1 MRVLQGNRFAAVPHE
16 WKSRVFWAA
25 VWIVVLFFVAPRLV
39 VGAEPQIW
47 RTDFDAALREAEE
60 KKLPLLMHF
69 YADWCMP
76 CQKMEQTVFNAS
88 AVRELLTT
96 RFVAV
101 KLNSEKNQHL
111 VRRYGFELLPTDMA
125 LDPLT
130 GRVLTMHSGYLDQ
143 AAYIKLAQQ
152 SEARFQKAHPPQPV
166 NPAAGTTG
174 STTDGNGGTAPQ
186 LGEPVPIV
194 GLDGFSPVSIMKS
207 RQWTRGSARFAWDY
221 KGVLYHLSSRE
232 ELLEFRKSPESY
244 APKFLGCDPV
254 ILWETDRALPGSP
267 DFAAFYDDELYL
279 FKTEQ
284 RRKQFKGNPQK
295 FTKLQQAVKV
305 DQIERTVL
313 R

>member
-1 MRVLQGNRFAAVPHE
+1 MRILQANRFVAVPHH
-16 WKSRVFWAA
+16 WKVRLFWVA
-25 VWIVVLFFVAPRLV
+25 VWIVVLACVAPRLV
-39 VGAEPQIW
+39 VGADPQVW

-69 YADWCMP
+69 HAEWCMP
-76 CQKMEQTVFNAS
+76 CQKMEQTVFSSS
-88 AVRELLTT
+88 AVREMLST

-101 KLNSEKNQHL
+101 KLHSEKNQHL
-111 VRRYGFELLPTDMA
+111 VRRYGFEILPTDIA

-130 GRVLTMHSGYLDQ
+130 GRVLTIHSGYLDQ
-143 AAYIKLAQQ
+143 SEYIKLAQQ
-152 SEARFQKAHPPQPV
+152 SEARFRWIHTPRPV
-166 NPAAGTTG
+166 NPE
-174 STTDGNGGTAPQ
+174 GGTGDATTAPPGSSGAQ
-186 LGEPVPIV
+186 LGDPVPVV
-194 GLDGFSPVSIMKS
+194 GLDGYSPVAIVKS
-207 RQWTRGSARFAWDY
+207 RQWTRGSANYPWDY
-221 KGVLYHLSSRE
+221 KGVPYHMSSRE
-232 ELLEFRKSPESY
+232 ELLEFRKSPEMY

-279 FKTEQ
+279 FKTEA

-295 FTKLQQAVKV
+295 FNKLQQAVKV